1 MVTLLSDEE
10 KTVLQK
16 YGVWQIKKMYGKDH
30 YGVVRTT
37 FLIDPE
43 GKIRHIWNNVKV
55 NGHIDEVKNRLK
67 ELQG

>member
-1 MVTLLSDEE
+1 
-10 KTVLQK
+10 
-16 YGVWQIKKMYGKDH
+16 MYGKDY